1 MTDLPEGY
9 AEHKGSK
16 LLVPKGQELKHVRIS
31 GDAMKKLLRCQEA
44 LEGEHIVLVLVCADC
59 ELPINPYD
67 FKCGCKIR
75 IPEGQHAPQLI
86 SDTK

>member
-1 MTDLPEGY
+1 MTDLPEGF
-9 AEHKGSK
+9 AERKDSK
-16 LLVPKGQELKHVRIS
+16 LIVPKGQELKHVRIS
-31 GDAMKKLLRCQEA
+31 EDTMKKLVRCQDA
-44 LEGEHIVLVLVCADC
+44 LATEQIVLVLVCMDC

-86 SDTK
+86 TDTK